1 MLFVKDQNPEKPNY
15 FLFRDNI
22 DTELPSD
29 WNIWCLA
36 ESMELGNNTIEAHFK
51 GKYDVNLDV
60 YSLIPDKNIVTGAY
74 GPTESVY
81 GFYRQ
86 KLYQLQQNSGGNYM
100 VLLYP
105 RLRNEKQPEVKAW
118 GISGTCI
125 RTNTW
130 THYVVLSNQPVN
142 VQEADATFQGKVGVL
157 RRDGHTRSI
166 TLLSAD
172 GGKAH
177 SSMA

>member
-1 MLFVKDQNPEKPNY
+1 
-15 FLFRDNI
+15 
-22 DTELPSD
+22 
-29 WNIWCLA
+29 
-36 ESMELGNNTIEAHFK
+36 
-51 GKYDVNLDV
+51 
-60 YSLIPDKNIVTGAY
+60 
-74 GPTESVY
+74 
-81 GFYRQ
+81 
-86 KLYQLQQNSGGNYM
+86 M

-130 THYVVLSNQPVN
+130 THYVLLSNQPVN

-166 TLLSAD
+166 TLLSTD